1 MKIEKMS
8 EQELFIL
15 MDDIKMELEKRIR
28 EDEE

>member
-8 EQELFIL
+8 EQELWCL

-28 EDEE
+28 EEDE